1 MATDVDPIVGSWYQL
16 PDKSQPFEVISLDED
31 IGLVEIQYLDGDQ
44 EELELDTWYELDV
57 EPTDAPEEWIGSIDD
72 LAGNSRHA
80 EAETDEETWSGSS
93 GKRRRREWEDT
104 DADEDEDSLNK
115 EDLDE
120 GHWDLDDED

>member
-72 LAGNSRHA
+72 LEGNGRYA
-80 EAETDEETWSGSS
+80 ETETDEETWSGPS

-104 DADEDEDSLNK
+104 DTDEDEDNLNK
-115 EDLDE
+115 KDLDE
-120 GHWDLDDED
+120 GHWNLDDED